1 MKKLIIVGL
10 SAVLALM
17 AIEPAHAQD
26 QKVLAVIDTA
36 IDSNRVPQVIYE
48 ACFTVSL
55 SMACPNGQRFME
67 GKGSASSP
75 LWPSDPRKPVYHGHN
90 VVQSALKTNPDLKI
104 VFIRTADITVPNPT
118 RRIIGGDQAAFEVDS
133 MVRALKWVSENA
145 AKYSIDAVA
154 TSQSSIVSDSSL
166 LRASSLT
173 SYNASCVNQ
182 SALSSVSVLNSQNIP
197 VFAATGNDESNTRV
211 GFPACLNVDGVIG
224 VGALIQNV
232 NIIAKATN
240 KGPGLDVVAQSSINV
255 QRYDGTPVDF
265 LGTSAA
271 TPIAAAIYVGSNRY
285 TSVSLF
291 INSLLKVQGYP
302 NISK

>member
-1 MKKLIIVGL
+1 MKKLIIATL
-10 SAVLALM
+10 SVALAVM

-26 QKVLAVIDTA
+26 QKVLAIIDTA
-36 IDSNRVPQVIYE
+36 IDSTKVPQVIYE
-48 ACFTVSL
+48 ACFTSSL

-67 GKGSASSP
+67 GKGSAASP
-75 LWPSDPRKPVYHGHN
+75 LWPSDIRKPVYHGHN
-90 VVQSALKTNPDLKI
+90 VVQSSLETDPNLKI

-118 RRIIGGDQAAFEVDS
+118 RKIVGGDQAAFEVDP

-166 LRASSLT
+166 LRSSLLAT
-173 SYNASCVNQ
+173 YNESCVNS
-182 SALSSVSVLNSQNIP
+182 SALSSVSVLNLQNIP

-211 GFPACLNVDGVIG
+211 GFPACLDGVIG

-232 NIIAKATN
+232 NLIAKATN
-240 KGPGLDVVAQSSINV
+240 KGPGLDVVAQSSIRV
-255 QRYDGTPVDF
+255 KRYHGTFFDF

-271 TPIAAAIYVGSNRY
+271 TPIAAAIYVGSNKHS
-285 TSVSLF
+285 SVNLF